1 MNLRYLLWEAAVE
14 KHCGSTDEKLV
25 AFFTEEIID
34 RWPCF
39 GLSIRLAVQQH
50 VEYTFELDKTDR
62 YYGHAWKALGTDAT
76 RALWENVRVLW
87 EVKPDAVFAD
97 VDKGIN
103 YTVIAVPDNDKYTVL
118 YRDDSGIVTTRAVK
132 AFIHQY
138 AKV

>member
-1 MNLRYLLWEAAVE
+1 MSLRYLLWEAAVE

-25 AFFTEEIID
+25 TFFTEEIID

-50 VEYTFELDKTDR
+50 VEYTFELDRTDR
-62 YYGHAWKALGTDAT
+62 HYGHTMKALGTDT
-76 RALWENVRVLW
+76 TKALWEKVRVLW

-103 YTVIAVPDNDKYTVL
+103 YTVIAVESAINSVV
-118 YRDDSGIVTTRAVK
+118 YRDDSDFVRYMNVNKFTQR
-132 AFIHQY
+132 Y

>member
-25 AFFTEEIID
+25 TFFTEEIID

-39 GLSIRLAVQQH
+39 GLSIRLAIQQH

-76 RALWENVRVLW
+76 KALWEKVRVLW

-103 YTVIAVPDNDKYTVL
+103 YTVIAVLSATHCVIYK
-118 YRDDSGIVTTRAVK
+118 DDDGIVTSMNIK
-132 AFIHQY
+132 GFIHQY
-138 AKV
+138 ARV